1 MAEINDIQTTVV
13 RTDRGLSVA
22 GTRITLYQIM
32 DYVKADRPP
41 SVIRDHYQIMDY
53 VKADRPP
60 SVIRDHFRL
69 TVKQTSD
76 ILKYIETHRE
86 EVETEYKQVLAYAE
100 ESRQYWEERNREHFA
115 KIKAVPPEPGRE
127 HLYAKLYAAKVRLG
141 MV

>member
-1 MAEINDIQTTVV
+1 MTEINNIQTTVV

-41 SVIRDHYQIMDY
+41 SVIRDH
-53 VKADRPP
+53 
-60 SVIRDHFRL
+60 FRL

-76 ILKYIETHRE
+76 ILKYIEIHRE

-127 HLYAKLYAAKVRLG
+127 HLYAKLHAAKARLG
-141 MV
+141 MA

>member
-1 MAEINDIQTTVV
+1 MTEINNIQTTVV

-22 GTRITLYQIM
+22 GTRITL
-32 DYVKADRPP
+32 
-41 SVIRDHYQIMDY
+41 YQIMDY

-86 EVETEYKQVLAYAE
+86 EVENEYKQVLAYAE

>member
-1 MAEINDIQTTVV
+1 MAATDDSPVV
-13 RTDRGLSVA
+13 RTERGLSVA

-32 DYVKADRPP
+32 DYIKAGSPR
-41 SVIRDHYQIMDY
+41 
-53 VKADRPP
+53 

-86 EVETEYKQVLAYAE
+86 EVETEYQQVLDYAGE
-100 ESRQYWEERNREHFA
+100 VRQYWEERNREHFA
-115 KIKAVPPEPGRE
+115 KIGNVSPEPGKE
-127 HLYAKLYAAKVRLG
+127 HLYAKLRAAKARLG

>member
-41 SVIRDHYQIMDY
+41 SVIRDH
-53 VKADRPP
+53 
-60 SVIRDHFRL
+60 FRL

-86 EVETEYKQVLAYAE
+86 EVENEYKQVLAYAE